1 MPNIIKAANSRMII
15 GRSESMGDLGSRGVR
30 L

>member
-1 MPNIIKAANSRMII
+1 MIKAANSRMII
-15 GRSESMGDLGSRGVR
+15 GRSESMGDLGSREVR

>member
-1 MPNIIKAANSRMII
+1 MIKAAKSRMII
-15 GRSESMGDLGSRGVR
+15 GRSESMGDLGSQGVR